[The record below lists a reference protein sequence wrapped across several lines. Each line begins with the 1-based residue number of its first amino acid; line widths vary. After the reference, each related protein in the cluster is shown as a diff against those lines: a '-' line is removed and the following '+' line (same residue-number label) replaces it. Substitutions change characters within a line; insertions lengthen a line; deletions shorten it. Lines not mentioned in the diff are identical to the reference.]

1 MFISQGADCM
11 RKRMSRDWVKVL
23 LITVS
28 ITVLSL
34 VFLSAL
40 RCLNKIPITQ
50 NGMAILIKMLE
61 PVSTI
66 AVTEYVDKNMRL
78 RIRASDPQQYK
89 IRILKAPYQAV
100 DLDLDKEGKIDI
112 SIPGNCYTSL
122 SIFGFTYLEETP
134 YKRPMVGIVKDKKI
148 VRQFYIKEMETLP
161 IDEQGYRTAYLSE

>member
-1 MFISQGADCM
+1 M
-11 RKRMSRDWVKVL
+11 RNWVKVL

-34 VFLSAL
+34 VSLGAL
-40 RCLNKIPITQ
+40 RFSNKIPITQ
-50 NGMAILIKMLE
+50 RGMAILFKMLE

-66 AVTEYVDKNMRL
+66 ALTNYMGKNLRL

-89 IRILKAPYQAV
+89 IRILKVPYQAI

-112 SIPGNCYTSL
+112 SIPGGCYKSL
-122 SIFGFTYLEETP
+122 SIFDFTYHEDTP
-134 YKRPMVGIVKDKKI
+134 HKRPMVGIVKDKRI

-161 IDEQGYRTAYLSE
+161 IDKQGYRTAYLSE